1 MGALQRDFLLATRDV
16 GVFGNPRK
24 FFAIFS
30 GERTKSTHPA
40 ATALVL
46 RQRFKEE
53 INGSM
58 RPGGH
63 RHG

>member
-1 MGALQRDFLLATRDV
+1 M
-16 GVFGNPRK
+16 
-24 FFAIFS
+24 FS

-63 RHG
+63 RRG